1 MLVELWQI
9 TPDAER
15 LIERAARVS
24 HRSEPSR
31 TIEETRAFIRRLIR
45 LGHESVLEHAVATF
59 YIDGI
64 SRVCSHQLVRHRLC
78 SFTQESQRF
87 VECADEWY
95 VPGSLRVGPAK
106 DVVEDIIESAYSS
119 YRKLVDLGIPREDAR
134 YVLPGAM
141 LTRLVMT
148 ANFRELRHIIR
159 LRASPQAQEEIRAL
173 AKSMLLIL
181 MEHAPSCF
189 EDLYQELGEGG
200 G

>member
-24 HRSEPSR
+24 HRSTPSE
-31 TIEETRAFIRRLIR
+31 TIEDTREFIRKLIK

-78 SFTQESQRF
+78 SFTQESQRY
-87 VECADEWY
+87 VECSPEWF
-95 VPGSLRVGPAK
+95 VPDS
-106 DVVEDIIESAYSS
+106 I
-119 YRKLVDLGIPREDAR
+119 RKLAASDLFEEFMEEAFLEYRRLLGFGVPQEDAR
-134 YVLPGAM
+134 YILPGAM
-141 LTRLVMT
+141 LTKLVLT

-159 LRASPQAQEEIRAL
+159 LRSSPAAQEEIRML
-173 AKSMLLIL
+173 AKTMLSIL

-189 EDLYQELGEGG
+189 QDLQEGG
-200 G
+200 ES